1 MNRLTVF
8 LAVLAGLTVVASVA
22 IVVTVLST

>member
-8 LAVLAGLTVVASVA
+8 LAVLAGLTIIATVVVVAW
-22 IVVTVLST
+22 VLST

>member
-8 LAVLAGLTVVASVA
+8 LAVLAGLTIIATAVVVAW
-22 IVVTVLST
+22 VLST

>member
-8 LAVLAGLTVVASVA
+8 LAVLAGLTIIATVVVVAW
-22 IVVTVLST
+22 VLSP

>member
-8 LAVLAGLTVVASVA
+8 LAVLAGLTIVATVVVVAW
-22 IVVTVLST
+22 TLSA

>member
-8 LAVLAGLTVVASVA
+8 LAVLAGLTFSATAVVVAWA
-22 IVVTVLST
+22 LST

>member
-8 LAVLAGLTVVASVA
+8 LAVLAGLTIVATAAVVVWALA
-22 IVVTVLST
+22 T

>member
-8 LAVLAGLTVVASVA
+8 LAVLAGLTIIATAVVVAWA
-22 IVVTVLST
+22 LSA